1 MIKKVIVIVVPVL
14 IIGLLLFFFGYKMQL
29 SLYGNFPIEGHVITH
44 NAKGKVTKYYFK
56 SGTRYKKVN
65 NNKIVFEDTDNT
77 EVQVPKETFIHYA
90 DGSVSTLKKAVIL
103 DLSTLG
109 DEVFKYYSIFDGT
122 ILEKKNDKYVVNGQ
136 GLSFSSFVMKIAD
149 NKYLFVADK
158 MNLTIGDEKREINDG
173 YLEIT
178 FFDGN
183 ITRIENQELSLQ
195 NIDSNMTLEIG
206 NVSLDI
212 QNHTL
217 YYDSVSKLNLSEI
230 TIDSDDNIE
239 IDKTSDNT
247 TISNDEEEDKD
258 NNENTNEEQ
267 QTPNNPFE
275 GINNGIIDTTQDS
288 TLEIVEENARLKDP
302 EFTVTNLEVG
312 PYRVLSEIEIDDQ
325 EGLLSGD
332 INVKIIETDTN
343 RIVYQNKEASGRSS
357 LEIEVET
364 LTPDTNYILVVNS
377 DYVKNDVTYNR
388 DFVQKTFVTE
398 SIGVSLEKNYA
409 TTSLLSVLINR
420 SDYSDVKDVTVT
432 LKDGDQVIK
441 EQVVSFAE
449 GDSQEIYY
457 DDLAYNKAYQVELS
471 NFVYE
476 NSVVSDSLTIKK
488 EFKTLKRKPSFG
500 SPTFTID
507 KKNGQFVMNLAGVK
521 DADNGIVSYRYEVY
535 DARVLDSSE
544 GPVQVIERDKSGS
557 VSLSVDNDTIQRG
570 VPYTFKVVAI
580 FNDNDK
586 EYEYET
592 DYSEVMKMDGVE
604 FPTVRFEQ
612 SDVTFEKIEGSIVIV
627 DTGGTINLDDGK
639 IITITYQDS
648 VGNSKTI
655 TTSGNLRIPFSVN
668 NLRANETYTIS
679 VYGTVNLQDGNPAI
693 DNCYIGSVV
702 VKTKEPNPFTLSYS
716 VNEEDINKAF
726 SVTAQLRNKDGVDT
740 TLEAST
746 LTGIRFN
753 IYSGRSTNGTLIK
766 SVRKVDRDLDY
777 YVSDLQKE
785 YYDTPFEIDPAL
797 FGLRNQDMTSEY
809 YTIEVT
815 GAYDYTDYENTL
827 PIENNVITV
836 KTNGFV
842 PDLPANPD
850 QAIEVNVIRNKDAGD
865 KYRDDLKADT
875 IVGYKIKAGYD
886 NSKRYATSIT
896 YQIHDAVTGEVVDT
910 LKYDVPADGSID
922 YVEFYLKDGTPFGTS
937 DKDFRRG
944 NSYYFTYTAELDLNF
959 DGEPDTVYPTTD
971 DVILRSETV
980 YPEKQEPIFLTY
992 LSTSSKGGMIWKY
1005 HFEDIDNAVLDNK
1018 IYYMINDQLKGNLN
1032 IETCNKNEYKSLQ
1045 FVSLSSGYF
1054 NLYYE
1059 MALIKQE
1066 SRVDQETLVDQYYE
1080 DLYVPSVGNYRLS
1093 LETNHILIT
1102 FLDYNSNVS
1111 FYNRVTSAR
1120 VVFKSGSKTITKDN
1134 LLIDNGSIVI
1144 DLADLEEFLGQE
1156 ITTEIYLNYDNG
1168 LSGFEIASDEV
1179 TLQTIQTENQDSYY
1193 YVLNENNNLNISDN
1207 ASEALYKKTF
1217 NLSNQ
1222 TLSIT
1227 NSINNRKTTV
1237 KFDINKAGISQNYEY
1252 FNVKAID
1259 EVEIPSDGSNTFS
1272 FDMII
1277 PGVSL
1282 TNGLGELNI
1291 NTTLISANTRI
1302 TLYGSTASSVKDN
1315 KIYLELYETN
1325 ETATESTYL
1334 KTMEIDID
1342 DLGKDVVIDGLQAK
1356 TNYYFKLFADIKS
1369 GNDYVR
1375 MQLYDIDAKTNNRNY
1390 YFKTLSEIGITN
1402 IKISYEAS
1410 SYEDRNLKLTFNLDE
1425 IIGYDRL
1432 EYTIYKISTDEFGK
1446 ETYDLIDYDIEPD
1459 VIFKTNMTKYI
1470 PIPVDC
1476 GVETGNSYYV
1486 VITPYTTI
1494 ELDGEPTDIPLD
1506 NQGVIRYDFQQ
1517 LYSPYIGVS
1526 STIFSDTS
1534 VEYRVN
1540 VLDYQKAMI
1549 GGVYR
1554 VEFYD
1559 SAGND
1564 ITPSKYKD
1572 VDYSIKTINN
1582 RFELENLKQGE
1593 RYTVK
1598 IVYMLDQY
1606 NNSTKI
1612 RRGEKD
1618 YQITLIDTEG
1628 INIGDVYAYTN
1639 LEDQTKINLQFYNSH
1654 KLTSVDTIRYS
1665 IYNTNGFS
1673 VDNTVDFVPT
1683 LETLDNVSYYSLTL
1697 QDNIISYGIYYIQI
1711 QFLKD
1716 NNVIAEQSL
1725 EYRYIG

>member
-14 IIGLLLFFFGYKMQL
+14 VISLLLFLFGYKIQL
-29 SLYGNFPIEGHVITH
+29 SLYGNFPIEGHIITH
-44 NAKGKVTKYYFK
+44 NSKGKVTKYYFE

-65 NNKIVFEDTDNT
+65 NNKIVFEDTDDT
-77 EVQVPKETFIHYA
+77 EVQVSKETFVHYV

-122 ILEKKNDKYVVNGQ
+122 ILEKRNNKYVVNGQ
-136 GLSFSSFVMKIAD
+136 DLEFSSFVMKIAD

-183 ITRIENQELSLQ
+183 ITRIENQEISLQ
-195 NIDSNMTLEIG
+195 NIDSSMMLEIG

-212 QNHTL
+212 QSHTL
-217 YYDSVSKLNLSEI
+217 YYNSIDKLNLSEI

-239 IDKTSDNT
+239 IEKTSDNT
-247 TISNDEEEDKD
+247 DISKEDEEG
-258 NNENTNEEQ
+258 NTNDSTSEDQ
-267 QTPNNPFE
+267 QVPNNPFE
-275 GINNGIIDTTQDS
+275 GINDGIIDTTQD
-288 TLEIVEENARLKDP
+288 TTVEIVEENARLKDP

-312 PYRVLSEIEIDDQ
+312 PYRLFSEINIDDQ
-325 EGLLSGD
+325 EALLSGD

-343 RIVYQNKEASGRSS
+343 RIVYQNKETSGSSS

-364 LTPDTNYILVVNS
+364 LMPDTNYILVVNS

-398 SIGVSLEKNYA
+398 SIGVNLEKNYA

-420 SDYSDVKDVTVT
+420 SDYSDVRSVTVT
-432 LKDGDQVIK
+432 LKDNDQVIK
-441 EQVVSFAE
+441 EQIVSFDE
-449 GDSQEIYY
+449 GDNQEIYY
-457 DDLAYNKAYQVELS
+457 SDLTYNKAYQVELS

-476 NSVVSDSLTIKK
+476 NSIISDSLTIKK
-488 EFKTLKRKPSFG
+488 EFKTLKRKPTFG

-507 KKNGQFVMNLAGVK
+507 KKNGQFIMNLTSVK
-521 DADNGIVSYRYEVY
+521 DTDNGIVSYRYEVY
-535 DARVLDSSE
+535 DARTLDSSE
-544 GPVQVIERDKSGS
+544 DPIQIIERDKSGS
-557 VSLSVDNDTIQRG
+557 VELAVNNDTIQRG
-570 VPYTFKVVAI
+570 VPYTFKVVVI

-592 DYSEVMKMDGVE
+592 DYSGVMKMDGVE

-612 SDVTFEKIEGSIVIV
+612 TDVTFEKIEGSIVIV

-668 NLRANETYTIS
+668 NLRANETYIIS

-702 VKTKEPNPFTLSYS
+702 VKTEEPDPFTLNYN
-716 VNEEDINKAF
+716 VNDEDINKAF
-726 SVTAQLRNKDGVDT
+726 SITAQLTNKDGVDT

-753 IYSGRSTNGTLIK
+753 IYSGRSTNGTLVT

-785 YYDTPFEIDPAL
+785 YYDTTFEIDPTL

-815 GAYDYTDYENTL
+815 GAYDYTDYENNL

-865 KYRDDLKADT
+865 EYRDDLKADT
-875 IVGYKIKAGYD
+875 IIGYKIKAGYD

-896 YQIHDAVTGEVVDT
+896 YQLHDAVTGEVIDT
-910 LKYDVPADGSID
+910 LKYEVPADGSIE
-922 YVEFYLKDGTPFGTS
+922 YVDFYLEDGTSFGTN
-937 DKDFRRG
+937 DTDFRRG
-944 NSYYFTYTAELDLNF
+944 NSYYFTYTAELDRNF
-959 DGEPDTVYPTTD
+959 DGNPDTIYPTTD
-971 DVILRSETV
+971 DVILRSETIS
-980 YPEKQEPIFLTY
+980 PEKQQPIFMTY
-992 LSTSSKGGMIWKY
+992 LSTSSEGEMIWKY
-1005 HFEDIDNAVLDNK
+1005 HFEDIDHAVVDNK
-1018 IYYMINDQLKGNLN
+1018 IYYMIDDQLKGSVN
-1032 IETCNKNEYKSLQ
+1032 IETCDTDEYKSLQ
-1045 FVSLSSGYF
+1045 FNSLSSGYF
-1054 NLYYE
+1054 NSYYE
-1059 MALIKQE
+1059 VALIKQE
-1066 SRVDQETLVDQYYE
+1066 ASINKETLVDQYYE
-1080 DLYVPSVGNYRLS
+1080 DLYVPSVGTYHLS
-1093 LETNHILIT
+1093 LETNHVLIT
-1102 FLDYNSNVS
+1102 FLDYNSNSS

-1120 VVFKSGSKTITKDN
+1120 VLFKVGSKTITKDN

-1144 DLADLEEFLGQE
+1144 DLADLEDFLGQE

-1168 LSGFEIASDEV
+1168 LGGFEIDADKVS
-1179 TLQTIQTENQDSYY
+1179 LQTIQTGSQASYY
-1193 YVLNENNNLNISDN
+1193 YLLSGNNNLNISDN
-1207 ASEALYKKTF
+1207 ASGSIYKKTF
-1217 NLSNQ
+1217 NFSNQ
-1222 TLSIT
+1222 TLNIT
-1227 NSINNRKTTV
+1227 DYINNSKSTI
-1237 KFDINKAGISQNYEY
+1237 KFDIDEAGISQNYEY

-1259 EVEIPSDGSNTFS
+1259 EVEIPSDGDNTFS
-1272 FDMII
+1272 FDIII

-1302 TLYGSTASSVKDN
+1302 NLYGSTASSIKDN

-1325 ETATESTYL
+1325 ENATESTYL

-1342 DLGKDVVIDGLQAK
+1342 DLGKDVVIEGLQAK
-1356 TNYYFKLFADIKS
+1356 TNYYFKLYADIKN
-1369 GNDYVR
+1369 GDDYVR
-1375 MQLYDIDAKTNNRNY
+1375 MQLYDIDAKSNNRNY
-1390 YFKTLSEIGITN
+1390 YFKTLSEIGITD
-1402 IKISYEAS
+1402 IDISYDAS
-1410 SYEDRNLKLTFNLDE
+1410 SYENRNLKLTFRLDE
-1425 IIGYDRL
+1425 IVGYDRL
-1432 EYTIYKISTDEFGK
+1432 EYTIYKISTNEAGE
-1446 ETYDLIDYDIEPD
+1446 ETYDLVDYDIDPD
-1459 VIFKTNMTKYI
+1459 VVFRANMTKYI

-1476 GVETGNSYYV
+1476 GVEAGNSYYV

-1494 ELDGEPTDIPLD
+1494 ELNGEPTDVSLD
-1506 NQGVIRYDFQQ
+1506 NRGVIRYDFQP

-1540 VLDYQKAMI
+1540 VLDYQKAMV
-1549 GGVYR
+1549 GGVYQ

-1582 RFELENLKQGE
+1582 RFELEDLKQGE
-1593 RYTVK
+1593 RYTIK

-1606 NNSTKI
+1606 NNSSKI
-1612 RRGEKD
+1612 RLSEKN

-1639 LEDQTKINLQFYNSH
+1639 LIDQTKINLQFYNSH
-1654 KLTSVDTIRYS
+1654 KLTSIDTIRYS

-1673 VDNTVDFVPT
+1673 ADNTVDFVPT
-1683 LETLDNVSYYSLTL
+1683 LETLDDVSYYSLTL
-1697 QDNIISYGIYYIQI
+1697 QDNITSYGIYYIQI

-1725 EYRYIG
+1725 EYRYVG